1 MQRRIAASPYGLMEH
16 DRLSN
21 LGSRSLR
28 ERDIMALGRSSL
40 VRRCR
45 DAFGFSAAV
54 FLGVMTSGIATSS
67 RAEVRVE
74 GTVAELRITTTD
86 KDAIADVLAALKAT
100 FNIDYRAAIRL
111 DATARSTYSGS
122 LRQVIANVLDGY
134 SY

>member
-1 MQRRIAASPYGLMEH
+1 
-16 DRLSN
+16 
-21 LGSRSLR
+21 
-28 ERDIMALGRSSL
+28 
-40 VRRCR
+40 
-45 DAFGFSAAV
+45 
-54 FLGVMTSGIATSS
+54 MTSGIATSS

-134 SY
+134 SYVIRKQHDAVEVIVIGRKGEHPASVQSSPAPSRKGIVSQWR